1 MLDLFTDT
9 EADLGRELGEA
20 RIFIFNF
27 TAGSVSAAYGT
38 VIVLAIA
45 FGIAAIGA
53 LLYYGLQSMSSA
65 GYGYGADTYSYSR
78 SDTRIINNKAK
89 KQSPDI
95 FLDLRMIYVLDYQYL
110 FNNTPRYEDEYYS
123 KKRSASDDSMVS
135 RILSQ
140 ISSAVQKY
148 SPMETQLQED

>member
-65 GYGYGADTYSYSR
+65 GYGYGADSYSYSR
-78 SDTRIINNKAK
+78 SQTRINRLSKAK
-89 KQSPDI
+89 YKNI
-95 FLDLRMIYVLDYQYL
+95 LGLRIIVYL
-110 FNNTPRYEDEYYS
+110 
-123 KKRSASDDSMVS
+123 
-135 RILSQ
+135 
-140 ISSAVQKY
+140 
-148 SPMETQLQED
+148 

>member
-78 SDTRIINNKAK
+78 SQTRIIGYQ

-95 FLDLRMIYVLDYQYL
+95 YLDLRMIYVLDYQYL

>member
-20 RIFIFNF
+20 RIFIFNL

-78 SDTRIINNKAK
+78 SQTTGCFRVISKRETEKLTLHWGLWGLKTFFLTVQTGSKFPVDKRNKK
-89 KQSPDI
+89 DVH
-95 FLDLRMIYVLDYQYL
+95 F
-110 FNNTPRYEDEYYS
+110 S
-123 KKRSASDDSMVS
+123 KF
-135 RILSQ
+135 Q
-140 ISSAVQKY
+140 
-148 SPMETQLQED
+148 QLQKSAKLKILHFQR

>member
-95 FLDLRMIYVLDYQYL
+95 FLDLRMI
-110 FNNTPRYEDEYYS
+110 
-123 KKRSASDDSMVS
+123 
-135 RILSQ
+135 
-140 ISSAVQKY
+140 
-148 SPMETQLQED
+148 

>member
-1 MLDLFTDT
+1 MLLFFHLTNMLDLFTDT

-65 GYGYGADTYSYSR
+65 GYGYGADSYSYSR
-78 SDTRIINNKAK
+78 SQTRIIGYQ
-89 KQSPDI
+89 KQSTKI
-95 FLDLRMIYVLDYQYL
+95 F
-110 FNNTPRYEDEYYS
+110 
-123 KKRSASDDSMVS
+123 
-135 RILSQ
+135 
-140 ISSAVQKY
+140 
-148 SPMETQLQED
+148 